1 VLFDPQPLAP
11 IVLSGVVE
19 LVFFLV
25 LFSITLVIFGF
36 LGVLLFGSEAT
47 AFATIDQA
55 MITCMEMIL
64 VIYLPMQD
72 GLNDFW
78 AKTYYWSYMLIVFFL
93 LLNALL
99 AIIVDSYNSA
109 KALSVKVEQDDV
121 IFTMLS
127 VKSTPQTFYLSDALV
142 RRALV
147 SANVPT
153 DFSLPRRRS
162 RRVTRVAVDSIT
174 EETVPLAD
182 QHTASFS
189 DKANR
194 EASEIARNR
203 RLHDIETT
211 SKLSRACADIT
222 KLTPSLKFLK

>member
-1 VLFDPQPLAP
+1 
-11 IVLSGVVE
+11 VVE
-19 LVFFLV
+19 LVFFFV

-55 MITCMEMIL
+55 LITCMEMIL

-162 RRVTRVAVDSIT
+162 RRVARVAVDSTT